1 MNKKVL
7 VSAFGILG
15 IIVATIGITYAFFSY
30 SRVGTTPS
38 TIRSGAINF
47 SYKEGTRKIELDEVM
62 PMTDFQGK
70 NQSNYFDF
78 EISAKTSRT
87 VDIPYDITV
96 RKATGENILSDSIIK
111 VYLTR
116 VSLDSNENEV
126 EDEILLTNV
135 SNLNGYTNNKLNIP
149 ATEKLLYTSSVKAGD
164 TNYTQKYRLRM
175 WIDESANYLNQTSG
189 IDSYPLQGKTY
200 SLTVNVYGEGLDIGE
215 SGVATRQNTNISS
228 ISFTDSEDNFTLE
241 NGVYTSEAV
250 MPEGETTMTKT
261 ITVETENPNATVTY
275 QKVDEFGAVI
285 PETGIKRLSTS
296 LQLPLEIGTNNFI
309 ITVKGE
315 DGRTTNEFN
324 LSITVNSAVA
334 QPVSFSTDSWETIQ
348 KAVQDNNTSLY
359 NVGDTRTIELGNDL
373 GTHKLRLANK
383 TACTTETSTTGCGF
397 VIEFADII
405 SEQQMNTTST
415 SVGGYPASAMY
426 SYVTETVY
434 NALPS
439 ELKAVMQ
446 DTTVVSSHGS
456 NTSNPNNS
464 EIDANNNFI
473 TRNQKIY
480 LLDRQEVLGD
490 NSSYNTAASTTRQL
504 DYYSANNTNSAR
516 IKKYQGSNFPWWL
529 RSASS
534 NYDSSFNIVYSNGSG
549 DGYNAYY
556 SCWVSPAFRI
566 G

>member
-189 IDSYPLQGKTY
+189 VDTYPLQGKTY

-241 NGVYTSEAV
+241 NGVYSSNAV

-261 ITVETENPNATVTY
+261 IVVNTENPNATVT
-275 QKVDEFGAVI
+275 VERLTAANI
-285 PETGIKRLSTS
+285 ETSKTKKISTNI
-296 LQLPLEIGTNNFI
+296 QLELVVGNNNFR
-309 ITVKGE
+309 ITVRGE

-324 LSITVNSAVA
+324 LSIEVSTGNFATDDWATIIANVRKDGGQKYAPVAGGPSA
-334 QPVSFSTDSWETIQ
+334 QPTKQITMTIDGVEQ
-348 KAVQDNNTSLY
+348 THYLRVANTTSCEDALLE
-359 NVGDTRTIELGNDL
+359 NPNL
-373 GTHKLRLANK
+373 
-383 TACTTETSTTGCGF
+383 TSTTACGF
-397 VIEFADII
+397 VVEFADVIG
-405 SEQQMNTTST
+405 SKEMNTEKTN
-415 SVGGYPASAMY
+415 VGGYPGTNVMY
-426 SYVTETVY
+426 NYVTNTVY
-434 NALPS
+434 NALPTEIKNS
-439 ELKAVMQ
+439 IIN
-446 DTTVVSSHGS
+446 TTVVSSYGK
-456 NTSNPNNS
+456 NEERNFTSL
-464 EIDANNNFI
+464 
-473 TRNQKIY
+473 NQKLY
-480 LLDRQEVLGD
+480 LLDKYEIDGIILP
-490 NSSYNTAASTTRQL
+490 NNTASSTTRQL
-504 DYYSANNTNSAR
+504 DYYGLNNNVESR
-516 IKKYQGSNFPWWL
+516 IKNGASYRWWTRTADSGSKNSFYCV
-529 RSASS
+529 S
-534 NYDSSFNIVYSNGSG
+534 YDGHPGTLVANGAG
-549 DGYNAYY
+549 D
-556 SCWVSPAFRI
+556 VSPAFRI